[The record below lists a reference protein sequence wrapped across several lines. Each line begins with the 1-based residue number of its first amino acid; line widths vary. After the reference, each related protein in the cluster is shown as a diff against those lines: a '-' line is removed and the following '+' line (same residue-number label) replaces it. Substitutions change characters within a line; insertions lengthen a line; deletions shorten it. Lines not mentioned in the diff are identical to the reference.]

1 MDLQCYRPF
10 EMKLAKLE
18 HLEKLR
24 ESGPRK
30 KDRQYWEISKKDIN
44 QSNYNIWLCWMSI
57 VIDYIKKRAKRSA
70 KVRNS
75 VSVNFK
81 NSEA

>member
-1 MDLQCYRPF
+1 MEQRHDRAIDERPNGI
-10 EMKLAKLE
+10 MILAKLE

-30 KDRQYWEISKKDIN
+30 KDRQYWEISKRDIN

-57 VIDYIKKRAKRSA
+57 VIDYTKKRAERSA
-70 KVRNS
+70 KV
-75 VSVNFK
+75 K
-81 NSEA
+81 K